1 MSEFDR
7 VTFLVWVG
15 DMFVLGGDEDVAVL
29 SILGDSEAVGVV
41 KVVVVKVVG
50 KVVVCVG
57 FGEGCTVA
65 VELWG
70 RNVVHCHKI
79 QRISFFC
86 DINIVNKKYQGQSVA
101 NG

>member
-1 MSEFDR
+1 
-7 VTFLVWVG
+7 
-15 DMFVLGGDEDVAVL
+15 MFVLGGDEDVAVL

-65 VELWG
+65 VEL
-70 RNVVHCHKI
+70 
-79 QRISFFC
+79 
-86 DINIVNKKYQGQSVA
+86 
-101 NG
+101 